1 MYILCLNGDPL
12 IRDIDSDVVHSQ
24 SFWGFTSSYPNSLCF
39 RLCLKPMTYAYTW
52 NFFFFNETKNYNQQR
67 NRGPPNGYMHGDR
80 RWTNHGLPRHR
91 GTLPHHIRTLKQKP
105 QSVKRV
111 GCVCVSQVW
120 SIGNSICFRLG
131 PKLLKCPLNES
142 KSKLNFYDGPT

>member
-1 MYILCLNGDPL
+1 
-12 IRDIDSDVVHSQ
+12 
-24 SFWGFTSSYPNSLCF
+24 
-39 RLCLKPMTYAYTW
+39 
-52 NFFFFNETKNYNQQR
+52 
-67 NRGPPNGYMHGDR
+67 MHGDH

-142 KSKLNFYDGPT
+142 KSKLNFYDLLGLQMGWFMFEIILDSNLYPFLNNGFDFKSDSDLEPVLLIQDPVVIGKSEFGSKIRST